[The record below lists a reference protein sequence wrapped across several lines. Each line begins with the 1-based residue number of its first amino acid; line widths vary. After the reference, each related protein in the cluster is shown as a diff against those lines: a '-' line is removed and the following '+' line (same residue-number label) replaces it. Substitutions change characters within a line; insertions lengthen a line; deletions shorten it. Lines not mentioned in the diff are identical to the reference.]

1 MKILLSGARII
12 DPVQKIDADMDILL
26 ENGKIVKTVDEQYLR
41 SDIPCGHVSCPMCSF
56 NQSKLIITNIY
67 T

>member
-1 MKILLSGARII
+1 MII
-12 DPVQKIDADMDILL
+12 GGTRQNAVKFRKLQ
-26 ENGKIVKTVDEQYLR
+26 NGKIVKTVDEQYLR